1 MKITDQNKHILNN
14 NNPIVCVYHDP
25 CQDGISSAW
34 VVYKA
39 LVGREI
45 QFVPDSYN
53 QGRAEFALTPEN
65 LKDKHLIIADY
76 SYPSE
81 RIVELSKIAKTLTI
95 LDHHTKSRDDIE
107 PLLEKDLI
115 KGVFDMSKSGC
126 LITWDFFFKEDAPQF
141 LKHIS
146 DRDLYN
152 FKLEGSK
159 EIYYACLSKNY
170 EVAEWNQMINQCSVE
185 MLIEIGKPILA
196 KYMEEIENIAS
207 TKKIVSICGYSV
219 PIVEVPD
226 EGYGSD
232 TCAFLYEQEDV
243 PFAVA
248 YIEKDGITKVSFRS
262 KKGVGMNV
270 NEIAKVFGGGGHIHA
285 SGVRVKSL
293 SEIID

>member
-1 MKITDQNKHILNN
+1 MKITNQNKHILND

-39 LVGREI
+39 LAGRDI

-53 QGRAEFALTPEN
+53 QGRAEFALTPQN
-65 LKDKHLIIADY
+65 LKDKHLLITDY

-81 RIVELSKIAKTLTI
+81 RILELSKLAKTLTI
-95 LDHHTKSRDDIE
+95 LDHHTKSRDDIA
-107 PLLEKDLI
+107 PLLEKNLI

-126 LITWDFFFKEDAPQF
+126 LITWDFFFKEDAPLF

-152 FKLEGSK
+152 FKLKGSK
-159 EIYYACLSKNY
+159 EIYYACLSKSY
-170 EVAEWNQMINQCSVE
+170 EVAKWNQMLSQCSVE

-196 KYMEEIENIAS
+196 KYMAEIEKIAS
-207 TKKIVSICGYSV
+207 TKKVVSICGYRV
-219 PIVEVPD
+219 PIVEVPND
-226 EGYGSD
+226 GYSSD

-248 YIEKDGITKVSFRS
+248 FFEKDGFVKVSLRS
-262 KKGVGMNV
+262 KKGVGLNV
-270 NEIAKVFGGGGHIHA
+270 NEIAKTFGGGGHIHA
-285 SGVRVKSL
+285 SDAIMKSIL
-293 SEIID
+293 EIID